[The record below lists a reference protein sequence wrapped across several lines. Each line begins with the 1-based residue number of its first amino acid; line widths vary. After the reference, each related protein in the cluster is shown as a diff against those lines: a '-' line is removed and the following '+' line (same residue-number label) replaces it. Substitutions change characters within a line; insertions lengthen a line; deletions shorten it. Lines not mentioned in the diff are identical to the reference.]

1 MLLFI
6 HAPFFNSHNVLLC
19 WTNLSLEFLH
29 SRHHL
34 LSVTLGYISSVTKLV
49 EMMKDPF
56 VVEARKFEGRD
67 RIPGGPVGKPVCWDH

>member
-1 MLLFI
+1 MLLLI
-6 HAPFFNSHNVLLC
+6 HAPFLNSHNVVLH

-29 SRHHL
+29 SNYHL

-56 VVEARKFEGRD
+56 AVEAQKFDG
-67 RIPGGPVGKPVCWDH
+67 WD

>member
-34 LSVTLGYISSVTKLV
+34 LSVTLDYISSVTKLV

-56 VVEARKFEGRD
+56 VVEAQKFEG
-67 RIPGGPVGKPVCWDH
+67 WD